1 MTSGA
6 ISVKKHQKIM
16 VIRGRTLLAAIVA
29 SSILLLFSTAAFPS
43 TNTEGG
49 HKLSVAR
56 ERLADLKRSPKKNK
70 YRSYWMDSI
79 RMFEL
84 VEKKYPGSPAS
95 ADACFDRAAAYGDL
109 YQNNQYSRDL
119 VEARKTFA
127 KCQSSYPKHDR
138 APEALYRIIIIF
150 KDRKKDN
157 PSAIDTY
164 KKMKEAYPDS
174 TWTEKARARL
184 GIKSVARNGKKKDYE
199 IRKMPEA
206 VIASPK
212 SPKEVGVVK
221 NVRYWSGGAYTRIV
235 IDQDRTLKFQA
246 HELKNPDRLVFDILN
261 SRVSDSVDKDPLPV
275 NDGILKQVRTSQYAP
290 DTVRVV
296 LDLAS
301 LKSYAAFP
309 LHEPERLVI
318 DVTGTGDPYEPAGA
332 GPATRQTDTR
342 PETAIETRGD
352 EQPKPDL
359 PPLVK
364 VPPVQKHASNKSG
377 GDRITLSQQMGLKI
391 ATIAIDAG
399 HGGKDPGAMGKGGL
413 KEKEVTLDIARRL
426 AALVKER
433 LGRKV
438 ILTRDKDVYIR
449 LEDRPAIAK
458 TKGADLFVS
467 IHVNANR
474 KRKARGIETYIQGL
488 RASDTDA
495 MATAA
500 RENAMSTRKLF
511 ELKSEL
517 EKILKDLA
525 TDDKSEESLNL
536 AHAVHGSLVSTV
548 KQTQKKVVDL
558 KVKRAFFYV
567 LVNTQMP
574 SILAEVGFI
583 SNPEEE
589 SLLRKE
595 SYRQS
600 LAEALFQG
608 IKRYVESRD
617 PQVI

>member
-1 MTSGA
+1 
-6 ISVKKHQKIM
+6 M

-29 SSILLLFSTAAFPS
+29 SSIPLLFSAAALPS
-43 TNTEGG
+43 MNSEAG

-56 ERLADLKRSPKKNK
+56 ERLADLKHSPKKKK

-79 RMFEL
+79 RTFEL
-84 VEKKYPGSPAS
+84 VEMKYPSSPSA
-95 ADACFDRAAAYGDL
+95 ADACYERAGIYLEL
-109 YQNNQYSRDL
+109 YQFNQYSRDL
-119 VEARKTFA
+119 DKARKTFS
-127 KCQSSYPKHDR
+127 KCQTTYPQHDR
-138 APEALYRIIIIF
+138 APEALYRVVIIL
-150 KDRKKDN
+150 KENKKDKA
-157 PSAIDTY
+157 SAMDAY
-164 KKMKEAYPDS
+164 AKLSAAYPGS
-174 TWTEKARARL
+174 TWTEKAKSRL
-184 GIKSVARNGKKKDYE
+184 GIRTAAKTGKNGQNGKKKNKE
-199 IRKMPEA
+199 TEFRKPPET
-206 VIASPK
+206 VIGAAKTPK
-212 SPKEVGVVK
+212 DLGVVN

-275 NDGILKQVRTSQYAP
+275 NDGILKQVRTSQYTP

-301 LKSYAAFP
+301 LKSSAAFQ
-309 LHEPERLVI
+309 LHEPDRLVI
-318 DVTGTGDPYEPAGA
+318 DVTGTGDPDEPAGD
-332 GPATRQTDTR
+332 GPATQQTDTQTER
-342 PETAIETRGD
+342 LIEAKEDDQT
-352 EQPKPDL
+352 KPAL
-359 PPLVK
+359 PPLPK
-364 VPPVQKHASNKSG
+364 EPILPMRPSKRGG
-377 GDRITLSQQMGLKI
+377 GDSISLSQQMGLKI

-438 ILTRDKDVYIR
+438 ILTRDRDVYIP
-449 LEDRPAIAK
+449 LEERPFIAK
-458 TKGADLFVS
+458 SKGADLFVS

-488 RASDTDA
+488 RASDTEA

-500 RENAMSTRKLF
+500 RENAMSTRRLS
-511 ELKSEL
+511 ELKDEL
-517 EKILKDLA
+517 SKILKDLA
-525 TDDKSEESLNL
+525 TDDKSEESLHL
-536 AHAVHGSLVSTV
+536 AHAVQGSLVSTV
-548 KQTQKKVVDL
+548 KQSQKKVVDL

-583 SNPEEE
+583 SNAEEE

-595 SYRQS
+595 AYRQK

-608 IKRYVESRD
+608 IRRYVESRD
-617 PQVI
+617 PVI

>member
-1 MTSGA
+1 
-6 ISVKKHQKIM
+6 M

-29 SSILLLFSTAAFPS
+29 SSILLLFSAAAFPS
-43 TNTEGG
+43 TNTEAG

-56 ERLADLKRSPKKNK
+56 ERLADLKHSPKKNK

-95 ADACFDRAAAYGDL
+95 ADACFERAAAYGDL

-119 VEARKTFA
+119 EESRKTFA
-127 KCQSSYPKHDR
+127 KCQSAYPKHDR
-138 APEALYRIIIIF
+138 APEALYRVIVIF
-150 KDRKKDN
+150 KDNKRDN
-157 PSAIDTY
+157 ASAMD
-164 KKMKEAYPDS
+164 AYAKLSSVYPGS
-174 TWTEKARARL
+174 AWTDKAKARL
-184 GIKSVARNGKKKDYE
+184 GIRTAAKTGKNGQNGKKKKKE
-199 IRKMPEA
+199 AEFRKPPES
-206 VIASPK
+206 VIASAR

-261 SRVSDSVDKDPLPV
+261 SRVSDSVERDPLPV

-318 DVTGTGDPYEPAGA
+318 DVTGTGDPDEPAGE
-332 GPATRQTDTR
+332 GPTTEQTDTR
-342 PETAIETRGD
+342 SETAVEARGD
-352 EQPKPDL
+352 DQPKPAL
-359 PPLVK
+359 PPLPK
-364 VPPVQKHASNKSG
+364 EPILPKRFSKRGG
-377 GDRITLSQQMGLKI
+377 GDSISLSKQMGLKI
-391 ATIAIDAG
+391 ETIAIDAG
-399 HGGKDPGAMGKGGL
+399 HGGKDPGALGKGGL
-413 KEKEVTLDIARRL
+413 REKEVTLDIARRL
-426 AALVKER
+426 AALVKDR

-438 ILTRDKDVYIR
+438 ILTRDKDVYIP
-449 LEDRPAIAK
+449 LEERPFIAK
-458 TKGADLFVS
+458 SKGADLFVS

-488 RASDTDA
+488 RASDTEA

-500 RENAMSTRKLF
+500 RENAMSTRRLS
-511 ELKSEL
+511 ELKDEL
-517 EKILKDLA
+517 QKILKDLA
-525 TDDKSEESLNL
+525 TDDKSEESLHL
-536 AHAVHGSLVSTV
+536 AHAVQGSLVSTV

-583 SNPEEE
+583 SNAEEE
-589 SLLRKE
+589 NLLRKE
-595 SYRQS
+595 AYRQK

>member
-1 MTSGA
+1 M
-6 ISVKKHQKIM
+6 M
-16 VIRGRTLLAAIVA
+16 IRGRTLLAAIVA
-29 SSILLLFSTAAFPS
+29 SSILLLFPPAAFPS
-43 TNTEGG
+43 TNTEAG

-56 ERLADLKRSPKKNK
+56 ERLADLKRSPKKKK
-70 YRSYWMDSI
+70 YRSYWVDSI
-79 RMFEL
+79 RTFEL
-84 VEKKYPGSPAS
+84 VEKKYPSSPSA
-95 ADACFDRAAAYGDL
+95 ADACYERAGVYLEL
-109 YQNNQYSRDL
+109 YQFNQRSRDID
-119 VEARKTFA
+119 EARKTFS
-127 KCQSSYPKHDR
+127 KCQAAYPKHDR
-138 APEALYRIIIIF
+138 APEALYRVVIIS
-150 KDRKKDN
+150 KDQKRDN
-157 PSAIDTY
+157 ASALDTY
-164 KKMKEAYPDS
+164 AKLSAVYPDS

-184 GIKSVARNGKKKDYE
+184 GIRTVAKTGKAGQNGKKKKKE
-199 IRKMPEA
+199 PEFRKPPEV

-212 SPKEVGVVK
+212 SPKELGVVN

-261 SRVSDSVDKDPLPV
+261 SRVSDSVEKDPLPV

-301 LKSYAAFP
+301 LNSYVAFP
-309 LHEPERLVI
+309 LHEPDRLVI
-318 DVTGTGDPYEPAGA
+318 DVTGNGDPDEPAGA
-332 GPATRQTDTR
+332 EPATQETDTR
-342 PETAIETRGD
+342 SETAIEAKGD
-352 EQPKPDL
+352 EQPKPAL
-359 PPLVK
+359 PSLPK
-364 VPPVQKHASNKSG
+364 APPIQKHASNKSG
-377 GDRITLSQQMGLKI
+377 GDKITLSQQMGLKI
-391 ATIAIDAG
+391 GTIAIDAG
-399 HGGKDPGAMGKGGL
+399 HGGKDPGALGKGGL

-438 ILTRDKDVYIR
+438 ILTRDKDVYIP
-449 LEDRPAIAK
+449 LEERPFVAK
-458 TKGADLFVS
+458 SKGADLFVS

-500 RENAMSTRKLF
+500 RENAMSTRRLS
-511 ELKSEL
+511 ELKDEL
-517 EKILKDLA
+517 SKILKDLA
-525 TDDKSEESLNL
+525 TDDKSEESLHL
-536 AHAVHGSLVSTV
+536 AHAVQGSLVSSV

-583 SNPEEE
+583 SNPDEEK
-589 SLLRKE
+589 LLRKE
-595 SYRQS
+595 AYRQS

-617 PQVI
+617 PVI